1 MPRSLKIRQDQLD
14 QVKLSLIRNGYPTQR
29 SLAEHVGLALTTVN
43 NFLNGRAV
51 DYTTFE
57 EIARRL
63 SLDWKEIA
71 DLGSESVIQPSKKK
85 SKILNFNN
93 VNSDITLLYPSGIL
107 PINFPYYITRNPLE
121 EQIKEKIAEVGA
133 LVQIR
138 APRETG
144 KSSMLLRVLEHA
156 RSQLGYSVVTLNL
169 AQQLDR
175 QTLVNF
181 NQFLRWLCANTAIA
195 LSLEPRLDEFWSSDL
210 GSKTSSTRYFQNYL
224 LLKINTPLVLAL
236 DNVDRLLE
244 YPHSARDFFFLLNF
258 WYQQSKTSA
267 LWQKLRLVLVSSTGL
282 YTPFD
287 LNYSPFN
294 LGLTIKLRNFEK
306 QEVEQL
312 SKDYGLNWDSD
323 LAKIIDNLA
332 GQPFLVHQALY
343 HLSHTKVS
351 PLQLL
356 ENSTTFGGIY
366 FEHLN
371 NLAIALRENQDL
383 SRTIELIINSKNTP
397 RLDPLLI
404 YKLSNLGLVKINR
417 NRVSISSPLYY
428 QYFKNQ
434 SYKQLD
440 IEFN

>member
-1 MPRSLKIRQDQLD
+1 M
-14 QVKLSLIRNGYPTQR
+14 
-29 SLAEHVGLALTTVN
+29 
-43 NFLNGRAV
+43 
-51 DYTTFE
+51 
-57 EIARRL
+57 
-63 SLDWKEIA
+63 
-71 DLGSESVIQPSKKK
+71 
-85 SKILNFNN
+85 
-93 VNSDITLLYPSGIL
+93 
-107 PINFPYYITRNPLE
+107 
-121 EQIKEKIAEVGA
+121 
-133 LVQIR
+133 
-138 APRETG
+138 
-144 KSSMLLRVLEHA
+144 
-156 RSQLGYSVVTLNL
+156 
-169 AQQLDR
+169 
-175 QTLVNF
+175 
-181 NQFLRWLCANTAIA
+181 
-195 LSLEPRLDEFWSSDL
+195 
-210 GSKTSSTRYFQNYL
+210 
-224 LLKINTPLVLAL
+224 
-236 DNVDRLLE
+236 
-244 YPHSARDFFFLLNF
+244 NF